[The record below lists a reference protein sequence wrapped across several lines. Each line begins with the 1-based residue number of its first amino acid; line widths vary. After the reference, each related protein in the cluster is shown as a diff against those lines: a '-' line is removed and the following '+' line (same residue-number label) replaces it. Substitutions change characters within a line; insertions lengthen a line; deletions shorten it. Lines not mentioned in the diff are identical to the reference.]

1 MDSSTALDLAN
12 LVVLT
17 LTLIF
22 VGWSNLIVAKSVRL
36 NNLQQMVVEMN
47 RIRQARASCPDLE
60 RALFGHRAG
69 WTDAEIQSYLVAVQ
83 WANILEWA
91 YLARQ
96 DGVITASVWQSWAKT
111 WVDVMLA
118 SDALRTHL
126 LRDEIWTF
134 GRSRKMRDELKRMI
148 VDRVV
153 PDPYPFPDSDE
164 P

>member
-1 MDSSTALDLAN
+1 
-12 LVVLT
+12 
-17 LTLIF
+17 
-22 VGWSNLIVAKSVRL
+22 
-36 NNLQQMVVEMN
+36 
-47 RIRQARASCPDLE
+47 
-60 RALFGHRAG
+60 
-69 WTDAEIQSYLVAVQ
+69 
-83 WANILEWA
+83 
-91 YLARQ
+91 
-96 DGVITASVWQSWAKT
+96 
-111 WVDVMLA
+111 MLA